1 MYCSVPAPDLS
12 LPLSLSS
19 HRRNMSTAISSPP
32 AYSQIIVRTFNPS
45 LTHLKSANIH
55 RKTPVGV
62 FLHKKS
68 GGFRCNC
75 SSTPGGDPAPGM
87 WIGLEWNACL
97 FMSVFVGENESK
109 QVLDA
114 FFLGKA
120 FAEALNERIES
131 TVGEFLSTVG
141 RLQAEQQKQVQEF
154 QDEVLERAK
163 KAKEKAAREAM
174 EAQGL
179 VPKSTASYSSSP
191 TVDEPQKASAAVD
204 EPQKAS
210 VAVDEPTSSSSSGSN
225 DQSPNNGSPDPL
237 LGISID
243 D

>member
-1 MYCSVPAPDLS
+1 MYCAVLFPNQIFLS
-12 LPLSLSS
+12 LYLPTE
-19 HRRNMSTAISSPP
+19 NMSTAISSPP

-45 LTHLKSANIH
+45 LTYLKSPNIH
-55 RKTPVGV
+55 RKTAVGV

-75 SSTPGGDPAPGM
+75 SSTPGGDPAP
-87 WIGLEWNACL
+87 
-97 FMSVFVGENESK
+97 GENESK

-179 VPKSTASYSSSP
+179 VPKSTTSYSSSP
-191 TVDEPQKASAAVD
+191 TVDEPQKASAV
-204 EPQKAS
+204 
-210 VAVDEPTSSSSSGSN
+210 VDEPTHSSSSGSN

>member
-1 MYCSVPAPDLS
+1 
-12 LPLSLSS
+12 
-19 HRRNMSTAISSPP
+19 MSTQISSPA
-32 AYSQIIVRTFNPS
+32 AYSRFPSNTQIVKTLISSSSSSNTWFKPS
-45 LTHLKSANIH
+45 YNHGRRGVN
-55 RKTPVGV
+55 V
-62 FLHKKS
+62 FLRKKLVVEKQ
-68 GGFRCNC
+68 GFWCNC
-75 SSTPGGDPAPGM
+75 SRSPGDPG
-87 WIGLEWNACL
+87 
-97 FMSVFVGENESK
+97 SGENESK

-163 KAKEKAAREAM
+163 QAKAKAAREAM

-179 VPKSTASYSSSP
+179 VPKPASPSSSSP
-191 TVDEPQKASAAVD
+191 TANEPETASAAV
-204 EPQKAS
+204 A
-210 VAVDEPTSSSSSGSN
+210 EPTTFTSLSSPGSE
-225 DQSPNNGSPDPL
+225 DQSPNNGSTDPL

>member
-75 SSTPGGDPAPGM
+75 SSTPGGDPAP
-87 WIGLEWNACL
+87 
-97 FMSVFVGENESK
+97 GENESK

>member
-1 MYCSVPAPDLS
+1 MS
-12 LPLSLSS
+12 LQRKLVLP
-19 HRRNMSTAISSPP
+19 RR
-32 AYSQIIVRTFNPS
+32 RFGC
-45 LTHLKSANIH
+45 K
-55 RKTPVGV
+55 
-62 FLHKKS
+62 
-68 GGFRCNC
+68 C
-75 SSTPGGDPAPGM
+75 SSTPGGPVP
-87 WIGLEWNACL
+87 
-97 FMSVFVGENESK
+97 GENESK

-120 FAEALNERIES
+120 LAEALNERVES
-131 TVGEFLSTVG
+131 AVGEFLSTVG

-179 VPKSTASYSSSP
+179 VPKSAASSVSSPIVVVEEVTISPSSS
-191 TVDEPQKASAAVD
+191 
-204 EPQKAS
+204 
-210 VAVDEPTSSSSSGSN
+210 TSESKDQGGNNDSS
-225 DQSPNNGSPDPL
+225 DPL

>member
-1 MYCSVPAPDLS
+1 MGPPVHYICTCSVPEPDLS
-12 LPLSLSS
+12 PSLSIFFP
-19 HRRNMSTAISSPP
+19 RNMSTAISSPP

-45 LTHLKSANIH
+45 LTHLKSVNIH
-55 RKTPVGV
+55 RKTAAGV

-75 SSTPGGDPAPGM
+75 SSTPGGDPAP
-87 WIGLEWNACL
+87 
-97 FMSVFVGENESK
+97 GENESK

-191 TVDEPQKASAAVD
+191 TVDEPKNASA
-204 EPQKAS
+204 
-210 VAVDEPTSSSSSGSN
+210 AVDEPTSSSSSGSN